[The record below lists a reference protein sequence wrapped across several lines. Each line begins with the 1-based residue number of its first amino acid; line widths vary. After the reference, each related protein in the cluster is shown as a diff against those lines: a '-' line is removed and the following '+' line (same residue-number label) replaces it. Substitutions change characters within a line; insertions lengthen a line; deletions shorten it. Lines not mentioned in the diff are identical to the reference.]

1 MPTTQA
7 SNAPTHTQGTDRRAQ
22 SLKMIQQLVGLR
34 TETLV
39 LFSELARKKPFQKS
53 HDVPELLQK
62 FCASLIDY
70 TADGHFQLYRHI
82 AERTERRQAVK
93 HIAEQIYPRI
103 MNTTETILAF
113 NGKYDSS
120 EHAGALL
127 AELDGDLSMLGERLA
142 DRIELEDRLI
152 SALNEPRTP
161 QA

>member
-1 MPTTQA
+1 MPITQTT
-7 SNAPTHTQGTDRRAQ
+7 SNSSGQDRRAQ
-22 SLKMIQQLVGLR
+22 SLRMIQQLVGLR

-39 LFSELARKKPFQKS
+39 LFSELAHKKPFQQA

-93 HIAEQIYPRI
+93 QIADQIYPRI

-127 AELDGDLSMLGERLA
+127 AELDGDLSTLGERLA

-152 SALNEPRTP
+152 GVLNEPRTP
-161 QA
+161 RT

>member
-1 MPTTQA
+1 MPTTQT
-7 SNAPTHTQGTDRRAQ
+7 SNTLSSDRRAQ

-39 LFSELARKKPFQKS
+39 LLTELVHKKPFQQS
-53 HDVPELLQK
+53 QDVPELLQK

-93 HIAEQIYPRI
+93 QIADQIYPRI

-127 AELDGDLSMLGERLA
+127 AELDDDLSMLGEGLA

-152 SALNEPRTP
+152 GVLNEPRTP
-161 QA
+161 RG